1 MEGSAMTEPTG
12 YTFAEPQAL
21 GCFVPHA
28 KPRGRSL
35 EVLEQAASW
44 YGIDTSKL
52 DEAAAKAILDAEANA
67 FRRRWIVGMPE
78 DPVMLGF
85 DGSKSSDH
93 VTAARVGEV
102 LTPLGITECYAAADE
117 AADEL
122 WRQAGVVPG
131 EWNTWARRKRAQRL
145 HRAYR
150 QRMVARRRRRR

>member
-44 YGIDTSKL
+44 YGI
-52 DEAAAKAILDAEANA
+52 
-67 FRRRWIVGMPE
+67 